1 MIIIRKVK
9 MAKTTTH
16 FKLILNDFTID
27 RTPTKVNSING
38 IKAGYNAKDSKK
50 SPCNKLKNDL

>member
-1 MIIIRKVK
+1 MIMMRKVK

-27 RTPTKVNSING
+27 RTPNKVKSING
-38 IKAGYNAKDSKK
+38 IKAGNNANDSRK
-50 SPCNKLKNDL
+50 SPCNKLNNDL

>member
-1 MIIIRKVK
+1 
-9 MAKTTTH
+9 MAKATTH

-27 RTPTKVNSING
+27 STPTKAKSING